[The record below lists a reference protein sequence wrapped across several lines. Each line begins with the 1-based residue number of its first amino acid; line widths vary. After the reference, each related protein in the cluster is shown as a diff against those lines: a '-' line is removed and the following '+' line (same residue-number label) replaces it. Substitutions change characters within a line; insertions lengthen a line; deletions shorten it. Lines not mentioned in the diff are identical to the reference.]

1 MYYKKFIF
9 KVLLSSILILNLF
22 CPPILSQET
31 KIVTKINNSIITN
44 LDIENEYRY
53 LVTLNKQFQNIEKEK
68 LLVYAKDSIIREF
81 IKENELNKYFE
92 IGVEK
97 KPFLIELIK
106 NMYINLGMKS
116 EKEFKIYLEANDLE
130 LDKVYKKIE
139 IESAWNQ
146 LVYEKYKSQ
155 ININKE
161 QIKENILENKKE
173 QTIYNLSEIV
183 FSALDKN
190 EFKKKYNALKTNI
203 NNLGFDKT
211 AYLYSVSQSQK
222 DSGLLGWV
230 NENQLSK
237 LFRNELTILK
247 KGQTTNPINIP
258 GGKIILKINDK
269 KIELK
274 AINFNE
280 EYSRIVKFETNR
292 QLNKFSMIYF
302 NKIQNNITYEKD

>member
-203 NNLGFDKT
+203 NNLGFDK
-211 AYLYSVSQSQK
+211 
-222 DSGLLGWV
+222 
-230 NENQLSK
+230 
-237 LFRNELTILK
+237 
-247 KGQTTNPINIP
+247 
-258 GGKIILKINDK
+258 
-269 KIELK
+269 
-274 AINFNE
+274 
-280 EYSRIVKFETNR
+280 
-292 QLNKFSMIYF
+292 
-302 NKIQNNITYEKD
+302 